1 MNALH
6 IAAAS
11 GHLELVKY
19 LISIL
24 GEKKFDVD
32 NLGRTCLSVA
42 IQQQKEDVVE
52 YLLQEGGFGKQH

>member
-6 IAAAS
+6 LAAYS
-11 GHLELVKY
+11 GQLELVKY
-19 LISIL
+19 LIPIL

-32 NLGRTCLSVA
+32 NLGHTCLTLA

-52 YLLQEGGFGKQH
+52 YLLKEGGFGRQQ